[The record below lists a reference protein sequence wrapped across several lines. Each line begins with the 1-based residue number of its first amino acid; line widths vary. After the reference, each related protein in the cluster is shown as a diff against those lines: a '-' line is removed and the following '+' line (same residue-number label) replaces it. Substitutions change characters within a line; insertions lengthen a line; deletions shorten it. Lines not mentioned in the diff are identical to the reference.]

1 MKWNSEILVDALTH
15 KVLFLLLRLLI
26 LIVFLIE
33 VNIAELIDI
42 LVEAHDN
49 FVLFLFSLVFD
60 RLLLLRVRR

>member
-1 MKWNSEILVDALTH
+1 MESEILVDALTH
-15 KVLFLLLRLLI
+15 KVLLLLLRLLI

-60 RLLLLRVRR
+60 RLLLLRVRW

>member
-1 MKWNSEILVDALTH
+1 MESEILVDALTH
-15 KVLFLLLRLLI
+15 KVLLLLLRLLI

>member
-1 MKWNSEILVDALTH
+1 MVDALTH
-15 KVLFLLLRLLI
+15 KVLLFFLSLLI

-33 VNIAELIDI
+33 VNIAELVDV